1 MNTSPFYALAFDFGT
16 KSIGV
21 AVGQSV
27 ASTASELAP
36 IKAKEGIPNWD
47 EIQQLLTR
55 WQVSVVIVG
64 LPVNMDGSEMEMTRR
79 ARKFGK
85 RIEGRFAQKVIFVD
99 ERLSTR
105 EAKMEA
111 AEQGHKGDYAKNPI
125 DSIAARILLESWW
138 RDYLIS
144 AHASGHLA

>member
-1 MNTSPFYALAFDFGT
+1 MPQTPFYALSFDFGT

-27 ASTASELAP
+27 AVTANELP
-36 IKAKEGIPNWD
+36 IIKAKEGIPDWN
-47 EIQQLLTR
+47 EIEQLLQE
-55 WQVSVVIVG
+55 WNPGVVLVG

-111 AEQGHKGDYAKNPI
+111 AEKGHKGNYANNPV
-125 DSIAARILLESWW
+125 DAIAARILLESWW
-138 RDYLIS
+138 RDYEKHSSLDE
-144 AHASGHLA
+144 L

>member
-1 MNTSPFYALAFDFGT
+1 MTQLPFYALSFDFGT

-27 ASTASELAP
+27 AATTKELTP
-36 IKAKEGIPNWD
+36 IRAKEGIPNWD
-47 EIQQLLTR
+47 DIQQLLVEWTPGI
-55 WQVSVVIVG
+55 VLVG

-85 RIEGRFAQKVIFVD
+85 RIEGRYAQKIEFVD
-99 ERLSTR
+99 ERLTTR

-111 AEQGHKGDYAKNPI
+111 AENGHKGNYAKNPV

-138 RDYLIS
+138 REHFN
-144 AHASGHLA
+144 AQNN

>member
-1 MNTSPFYALAFDFGT
+1 MTQHSFYALSFDFGT

-27 ASTASELAP
+27 TATAKELTP

-47 EIQQLLTR
+47 DIQQLLVEWTPE
-55 WQVSVVIVG
+55 VVLVG

-85 RIEGRFAQKVIFVD
+85 RIEGRYAQKIEFVD
-99 ERLSTR
+99 ERLTTR

-111 AEQGHKGDYAKNPI
+111 AENGHKGNYAKNPV

-138 RDYLIS
+138 RE
-144 AHASGHLA
+144 HFNTQNG

>member
-1 MNTSPFYALAFDFGT
+1 MTQHAFYALSFDFGT

-27 ASTASELAP
+27 AATAKELSP

-47 EIQQLLTR
+47 EIQQLLVE
-55 WQVSVVIVG
+55 WAPQIVLVG

-85 RIEGRFAQKVIFVD
+85 RIEGRYAQKIEFVD

-111 AEQGHKGDYAKNPI
+111 AENGHKGNYAKNPV

-138 RDYLIS
+138 RE
-144 AHASGHLA
+144 HLNT

>member
-1 MNTSPFYALAFDFGT
+1 MTQSPFYALSFDFGT

-27 ASTASELAP
+27 AATAKELTP
-36 IKAKEGIPNWD
+36 IKAKEGIPNWND
-47 EIQQLLTR
+47 IQQLLIEWTPKI
-55 WQVSVVIVG
+55 VLVG

-79 ARKFGK
+79 ARKFGR
-85 RIEGRFAQKVIFVD
+85 RIEGRYAQKIEFVD
-99 ERLSTR
+99 ERLTTR

-111 AEQGHKGDYAKNPI
+111 AENGHKGNYAKNPV

-138 RDYLIS
+138 REHINTQNN
-144 AHASGHLA
+144 

>member
-1 MNTSPFYALAFDFGT
+1 MTQPAFYALSFDFGT

-27 ASTASELAP
+27 TATAKELTP

-47 EIQQLLTR
+47 TIQQLLTE
-55 WQVSVVIVG
+55 WTPKIVLVG

-79 ARKFGK
+79 ARKFGR
-85 RIEGRFAQKVIFVD
+85 RIEGRYAQKIEFVD
-99 ERLSTR
+99 ERLTTR

-111 AEQGHKGDYAKNPI
+111 AENGHKGNYAKDPV

-138 RDYLIS
+138 REYINTQKN
-144 AHASGHLA
+144 

>member
-1 MNTSPFYALAFDFGT
+1 MTQRPFYALSFDFGT

-27 ASTASELAP
+27 AATAKELTP

-47 EIQQLLTR
+47 DIQLLLTQ
-55 WQVSVVIVG
+55 WTPEIVLVG

-85 RIEGRFAQKVIFVD
+85 RIEGRYAQKIEFVD
-99 ERLSTR
+99 ERLTTR

-111 AEQGHKGDYAKNPI
+111 AENGHKGNYAKDPV

-138 RDYLIS
+138 REYINTQSD
-144 AHASGHLA
+144 

>member
-1 MNTSPFYALAFDFGT
+1 MTQSPFYALSFDFGT

-27 ASTASELAP
+27 AATAKELTP
-36 IKAKEGIPNWD
+36 IKAKEGIPNWND
-47 EIQQLLTR
+47 IQQLLAEWTPEI
-55 WQVSVVIVG
+55 VLVG

-79 ARKFGK
+79 ARKFGR
-85 RIEGRFAQKVIFVD
+85 RIEGRYAQKIEFVD
-99 ERLSTR
+99 ERLTTR

-111 AEQGHKGDYAKNPI
+111 AENGHKGNYAKNPV

-138 RDYLIS
+138 RAYINTQNN
-144 AHASGHLA
+144 

>member
-1 MNTSPFYALAFDFGT
+1 MTHLPFYALSFDFGT

-27 ASTASELAP
+27 AATAKELTP

-47 EIQQLLTR
+47 EIQQLLVEWTPEI
-55 WQVSVVIVG
+55 VLVG

-85 RIEGRFAQKVIFVD
+85 RIEGRYAQKIEFVD
-99 ERLSTR
+99 ERLTTR

-111 AEQGHKGDYAKNPI
+111 AENGHKGNYAKNPV

-138 RDYLIS
+138 REYLNTQS
-144 AHASGHLA
+144 D